1 MNNYDIFLD
10 CSELTNWH
18 SDMTVARES
27 IDSKVTAIYNEIDNM
42 SNGWKGSSY
51 DAFKANALSV
61 KDHFNSIAQL
71 IDVYEYAILYQ
82 VNDELLSSC
91 VSKIGEALQ
100 QLNG

>member
-1 MNNYDIFLD
+1 MNYDIFLD

-61 KDHFNSIAQL
+61 KDYFNSIAQL

-82 VNDELLSSC
+82 VNDELLNSC